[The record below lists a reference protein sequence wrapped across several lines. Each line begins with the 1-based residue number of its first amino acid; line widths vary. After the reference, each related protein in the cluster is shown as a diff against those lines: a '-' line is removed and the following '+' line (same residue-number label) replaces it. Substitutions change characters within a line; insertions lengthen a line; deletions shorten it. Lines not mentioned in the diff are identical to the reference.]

1 MRDSRGRYM
10 GDRDRD
16 RRYDRDYHDYDDKW
30 SDDRYGTYPMNIR
43 INRYFD
49 KIRDGMDTY
58 DYDHER
64 YRKGDNP
71 DRLVEGMEMIM
82 GAICNFVEELSDYAE
97 TSQEKEVIRKHLN
110 KMKNI

>member
-1 MRDSRGRYM
+1 METMMNPMEMIGLLKGRNPEELVM
-10 GDRDRD
+10 SMI
-16 RRYDRDYHDYDDKW
+16 KNN
-30 SDDRYGTYPMNIR
+30 NINDPT
-43 INRYFD
+43 INELIGYA
-49 KIRDGMDTY
+49 KN
-58 DYDHER
+58 
-64 YRKGDNP
+64 GDNP